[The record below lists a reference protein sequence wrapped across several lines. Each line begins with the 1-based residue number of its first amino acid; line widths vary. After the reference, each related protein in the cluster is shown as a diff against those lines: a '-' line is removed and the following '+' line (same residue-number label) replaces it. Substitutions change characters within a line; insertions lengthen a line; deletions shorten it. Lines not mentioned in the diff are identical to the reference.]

1 MKNKVMDIE
10 IKADEQEEYS
20 KLKDELNAQED
31 ERIRLTNELF
41 DIVNIMNELYQ
52 YHPDN
57 SNRIDVEKEFA
68 QLAERKSFI
77 QTKLG

>member
-20 KLKDELNAQED
+20 KLMDELNAQED

-57 SNRIDVEKEFA
+57 SNRIDVKKEFT